1 MQKIV
6 SIYLLDVTLRNSNAW
21 RSLVKKSPFFFPF
34 LPFYLSFSSLLSSLH
49 LSLLFHY
56 LPFPSLPTSLSSFLL
71 FSNRVSLHNLGGPET
86 SYVDQA
92 ALELTEV
99 QCLCLLSARMRGV
112 RHDAQFLLF
121 WDRVHTVCYLGSPCS
136 FYLYRP
142 SAGILSICY
151 YAWEEIT
158 F

>member
-34 LPFYLSFSSLLSSLH
+34 LPFYLSFLLSFFSP
-49 LSLLFHY
+49 SFR
-56 LPFPSLPTSLSSFLL
+56 SLPTSLFSFLL
-71 FSNRVSLHNLGGPET
+71 FSNRVSLHNLGGPGT

-99 QCLCLLSARMRGV
+99 QCLCLLSARIRGV
-112 RHDAQFLLF
+112 RHDTQFLLF
-121 WDRVHTVCYLGSPCS
+121 WDRVHTVCNLWSPCS
-136 FYLYRP
+136 FCLYRP
-142 SAGILSICY
+142 SVGILSICHHV
-151 YAWEEIT
+151 WE
-158 F
+158 